1 LRGKAIWALGFLSFL
16 SGLFA
21 IHAVV
26 LAADPTIGIEGTY
39 QPWLIGSL
47 TGGIPVYVYLLVSV
61 IATLLFLGGTVVT
74 VVNELS
80 NKDLL
85 MQINEKAT
93 NLENGQKFQQSVLES
108 LKARVFLVDESLDAA
123 KKDIAKRFGEQD
135 KEIKQVHAS
144 LANKLDSKMADVT
157 KQVGDGFT
165 EQAEMLKQFH
175 TSLVNRFN
183 TKLAEVNE
191 DLTKRIAKLESDT
204 QKYAQRVNK
213 SATTIMKQESEI
225 EEIQSKLTRLEDEF
239 VKPKP
244 QLTSQSSVEDVRGIG
259 ETTGNELREMGI
271 TNVGEL
277 VLTEP
282 AVIADKIDM
291 SEKTVEKLQGRAQL
305 AMVPGVTEKDLILLE
320 DAGITN
326 RKDLSSQD
334 PIDLGK
340 KINEIFKACVE
351 EGKLS
356 ELDKPSIEEIDAW
369 IKFVKA

>member
-1 LRGKAIWALGFLSFL
+1 LRGKAIWALGFFTVL
-16 SGLFA
+16 SGLNAVTA
-21 IHAVV
+21 IF
-26 LAADPTIGIEGTY
+26 LAITEGIENTF
-39 QPWLIGSL
+39 QPYLVDSITGPIPIYAYLIAS
-47 TGGIPVYVYLLVSV
+47 IV
-61 IATLLFLGGTVVT
+61 ATLIFLGGTAARVVS
-74 VVNELS
+74 ELS

-85 MQINEKAT
+85 MQIAEKAT

-123 KKDIAKRFGEQD
+123 KKDIAKRFGEQE

-144 LANKLDSKMADVT
+144 LANRIDSKIADVT

-183 TKLAEVNE
+183 TKLTEVNE
-191 DLTKRIAKLESDT
+191 DMTKRLAKLEDET

-213 SATTIMKQESEI
+213 SATTIMKQEGEI
-225 EEIQSKLTRLEDEF
+225 EDIKSKLTRIEDEF

-244 QLTSQSSVEDVRGIG
+244 QLTSQSNVEDVRGIG
-259 ETTGNELREMGI
+259 ETTGNELRENGI

-282 AVIADKIDM
+282 AMIAAKIDM

-305 AMVPGVTEKDLILLE
+305 AMVPGIAEKDLILLE
-320 DAGITN
+320 DAGVMN
-326 RKDLSSQD
+326 RKDLASQD

-351 EGKLS
+351 EGKLA
-356 ELDKPSIEEIDAW
+356 ETDKPSIEEIDAW